1 MSVLRPERE
10 WDVTIKNLGLD
21 CGSERDAHVLV
32 GGVSRLLNP
41 SFRRVLP
48 AYVTLLLWNVSLS
61 VTLTGP
67 VLPLYI
73 EKLGIGI
80 VGWSTLAAM
89 FALGMFLFEWVWGS
103 LSDRT
108 NRRHLLIF
116 SLSCMSAIFIL
127 YTRHGSFFFFLVL
140 QLLSGA
146 VGVVVGPTTRAS
158 VSEES
163 SLKSAGLYASGWWV
177 FSSIGR
183 IIGPLIGTYI
193 AQSWSF
199 EYSFYTSS
207 ALSVL
212 LIFIVF
218 WSFPPS
224 RQLAGRSKSMIYAL
238 NSTLRRHSAQFLFLS
253 AIFAFMGFSIVRA
266 FLPLYASGRVGMST
280 VEVGTLIST
289 VAASQLVAILFLGWL
304 SDRFGRKPMT
314 IIGFLLCSGSFLLYL
329 FANTAY
335 QIFLVSIAAGLGL
348 SATSLL
354 LAIVPDVTP
363 KRMYGTVVGIYGSCE
378 DLGIIMGPLV
388 YGLVWSAI
396 GPVYIFV
403 ASSVTQVLSAALVF
417 AIKQK
422 RSSNP

>member
-1 MSVLRPERE
+1 
-10 WDVTIKNLGLD
+10 
-21 CGSERDAHVLV
+21 
-32 GGVSRLLNP
+32 
-41 SFRRVLP
+41 
-48 AYVTLLLWNVSLS
+48 
-61 VTLTGP
+61 
-67 VLPLYI
+67 
-73 EKLGIGI
+73 
-80 VGWSTLAAM
+80 
-89 FALGMFLFEWVWGS
+89 
-103 LSDRT
+103 
-108 NRRHLLIF
+108 
-116 SLSCMSAIFIL
+116 MSAIFIL

-224 RQLAGRSKSMIYAL
+224 RQLAGRSKSMIYGL
-238 NSTLRRHSAQFLFLS
+238 NSTLRRRSAQFLFLS

-266 FLPLYASGRVGMST
+266 FLPLYASGRFGMST

-304 SDRFGRKPMT
+304 SDRFGRKPM
-314 IIGFLLCSGSFLLYL
+314 IIVGFLLCSGSFLLYL
-329 FANTAY
+329 LANTAY

-378 DLGIIMGPLV
+378 DLGIMVGPLV
-388 YGLVWSAI
+388 YGLVWSTI
-396 GPVYIFV
+396 GPVYIFM

>member
-1 MSVLRPERE
+1 M
-10 WDVTIKNLGLD
+10 
-21 CGSERDAHVLV
+21 
-32 GGVSRLLNP
+32 
-41 SFRRVLP
+41 LP
-48 AYVTLLLWNVSLS
+48 AYLTLLLWNVAWS

-73 EKLGIGI
+73 ETLGIGI
-80 VGWSTLAAM
+80 VGWSTLAAT
-89 FALGMFLFEWVWGS
+89 FALGMFLFEWVWGN

-108 NRRHLLIF
+108 NRRHLLIISF
-116 SLSCMSAIFIL
+116 LCMSAIFIL
-127 YTRHGSFFFFLVL
+127 YTLHGSFFFFLVL

-163 SLKSAGLYASGWWV
+163 SLKSPGLYASGWWI
-177 FSSIGR
+177 FSSLGA
-183 IIGPLIGTYI
+183 IIGPLVGTYI

-199 EYSFYTSS
+199 EYSFYASS

-218 WSFPPS
+218 WSFPTS
-224 RQLAGRSKSMIYAL
+224 RRLAGRSKSMIHGL
-238 NSTLRRHSAQFLFLS
+238 NSTLRGRSAQFLFLS

-266 FLPLYASGRVGMST
+266 FLPLYASERVGMST

-289 VAASQLVAILFLGWL
+289 VAASQLVAILFLGWF
-304 SDRFGRKPMT
+304 SDRFGRRSMT
-314 IIGFLLCSGSFLLYL
+314 IVGFLLCSASFLLYL
-329 FANTAY
+329 VANTAY

-348 SATSLL
+348 AATSLL

-363 KRMYGTVVGIYGSCE
+363 NGMYGTVVGIYGSCE

-388 YGLVWSAI
+388 YGLVWNTI

-403 ASSVTQVLSAALVF
+403 ASSITQVLSAALLF
-417 AIKQK
+417 GIKQK
-422 RSSNP
+422 RSSNMYR

>member
-1 MSVLRPERE
+1 MSVFSPERE
-10 WDVTIKNLGLD
+10 WGVTIKNLVLD
-21 CGSERDAHVLV
+21 CGSQLDRHVLV
-32 GGVSRLLNP
+32 DGVSHLLNP

-48 AYVTLLLWNVSLS
+48 AYVIVLLWNVSWS
-61 VTLTGP
+61 VTITGP

-73 EKLGIGI
+73 ETLGIGI

-116 SLSCMSAIFIL
+116 SLLCMSAIFVL

-163 SLKSAGLYASGWWV
+163 SLKSAGLYASLWWV
-177 FSSIGR
+177 SSSIGR

-193 AQSWSF
+193 AQGWSF
-199 EYSFYTSS
+199 EYSFYASS

-212 LIFIVF
+212 LIFIVL

-224 RQLAGRSKSMIYAL
+224 RKLAGRSKSMIYGL
-238 NSTLRRHSAQFLFLS
+238 NSTLRRRSAQFLFLS
-253 AIFAFMGFSIVRA
+253 AIFAFMGFSIVRT
-266 FLPLYASGRVGMST
+266 FLPLYASGVVGMST
-280 VEVGTLIST
+280 VEVGTLISI
-289 VAASQLVAILFLGWL
+289 VAASQLVAILFLGWF

-314 IIGFLLCSGSFLLYL
+314 IIAFLLCSGSFLLYL

-378 DLGIIMGPLV
+378 DLGIMVGPLV
-388 YGLVWSAI
+388 YGLVWSTI
-396 GPVYIFV
+396 GPVYIFM

>member
-1 MSVLRPERE
+1 
-10 WDVTIKNLGLD
+10 
-21 CGSERDAHVLV
+21 
-32 GGVSRLLNP
+32 LLNP

-224 RQLAGRSKSMIYAL
+224 RQLAGRSKSMIYGL
-238 NSTLRRHSAQFLFLS
+238 NSTLRRRSAQFLFLS

-266 FLPLYASGRVGMST
+266 FLPLYASGRFGMST

-304 SDRFGRKPMT
+304 SDRFGRKPM
-314 IIGFLLCSGSFLLYL
+314 IIVGFLLCSGSFLLYL
-329 FANTAY
+329 LANTAY

-396 GPVYIFV
+396 GPTYIFV
-403 ASSVTQVLSAALVF
+403 ASAVTQVLSAALVF

-422 RSSNP
+422 DSSNP

>member
-1 MSVLRPERE
+1 
-10 WDVTIKNLGLD
+10 
-21 CGSERDAHVLV
+21 LV
-32 GGVSRLLNP
+32 GGVSPLLNP

-48 AYVTLLLWNVSLS
+48 AYLTLLIWNISWS
-61 VTLTGP
+61 VTITGP

-73 EKLGIGI
+73 ETLGIGI

-108 NRRHLLIF
+108 NRKHLLVF
-116 SLSCMSAIFIL
+116 CLLGMSAIFLL

-163 SLKSAGLYASGWWV
+163 SLKSAGLYASIWWA
-177 FSSIGR
+177 FSSIGQ
-183 IIGPLIGTYI
+183 IIGPLVGTYI

-199 EYSFYTSS
+199 EYSFYASS

-212 LIFIVF
+212 LIFIVL

-224 RQLAGRSKSMIYAL
+224 RKLAGRSKSMIYGL
-238 NSTLRRHSAQFLFLS
+238 NSSLRSHSAQFLFLS

-266 FLPLYASGRVGMST
+266 FLPLYASERVGMST

-289 VAASQLVAILFLGWL
+289 VAASQLVAILLLGWL
-304 SDRFGRKPMT
+304 SDRFGRKPMA

-329 FANTAY
+329 LANTAY
-335 QIFLVSIAAGLGL
+335 QISLVSIAAGLGL

-354 LAIVPDVTP
+354 LALVPDVTP

-403 ASSVTQVLSAALVF
+403 ASAVTQVLSATLVF
-417 AIKQK
+417 AIKQE

>member
-1 MSVLRPERE
+1 M
-10 WDVTIKNLGLD
+10 
-21 CGSERDAHVLV
+21 
-32 GGVSRLLNP
+32 LNP

-224 RQLAGRSKSMIYAL
+224 RQLAGRSKSMIYGL
-238 NSTLRRHSAQFLFLS
+238 NSTLRRRSAQFLFLS

-266 FLPLYASGRVGMST
+266 FLPLYASGRFGMST

-304 SDRFGRKPMT
+304 SDRFGRKPM
-314 IIGFLLCSGSFLLYL
+314 IIVGFLLCSGSFLLYL
-329 FANTAY
+329 LANTAY

-396 GPVYIFV
+396 GPTYIFV
-403 ASSVTQVLSAALVF
+403 ASAVTQVLSAALVF

-422 RSSNP
+422 DSSNP

>member
-1 MSVLRPERE
+1 
-10 WDVTIKNLGLD
+10 
-21 CGSERDAHVLV
+21 
-32 GGVSRLLNP
+32 LLSP

-48 AYVTLLLWNVSLS
+48 AYVTLLLWNVSWS
-61 VTLTGP
+61 VTITGP

-73 EKLGIGI
+73 ETLGISI

-89 FALGMFLFEWVWGS
+89 FAVGMFLFEWVWGS

-108 NRRHLLIF
+108 NRKHLLIF
-116 SLSCMSAIFIL
+116 SFVCMTAIFIL

-163 SLKSAGLYASGWWV
+163 SLKSAGLYASVWWG

-199 EYSFYTSS
+199 EYSFYASS
-207 ALSVL
+207 ALSIL
-212 LIFIVF
+212 LVFIVL

-224 RQLAGRSKSMIYAL
+224 RQMAGKSKSMIYGL
-238 NSTLRRHSAQFLFLS
+238 NSSLRSHSAQFLFLS
-253 AIFAFMGFSIVRA
+253 AIFAFMGFSVVRA
-266 FLPLYASGRVGMST
+266 FLPLYASLRIGMST
-280 VEVGTLIST
+280 VEIGTLIST

-304 SDRFGRKPMT
+304 SDRFGRKSMV
-314 IIGFLLCSGSFLLYL
+314 IIGFLLCSCSFLLYL

-335 QIFLVSIAAGLGL
+335 QLFLVSIAAGLGL

-388 YGLVWSAI
+388 YGLVWSVI
-396 GPVYIFV
+396 GPAYIFV

-417 AIKQK
+417 AIRQK
-422 RSSNP
+422 RSNNS

>member
-1 MSVLRPERE
+1 
-10 WDVTIKNLGLD
+10 
-21 CGSERDAHVLV
+21 
-32 GGVSRLLNP
+32 
-41 SFRRVLP
+41 VLP
-48 AYVTLLLWNVSLS
+48 AYLTLLLWNVSWS
-61 VTLTGP
+61 VTITGP

-73 EKLGIGI
+73 KTLGIGV

-108 NRRHLLIF
+108 NRKHLLIF
-116 SLSCMSAIFIL
+116 SFLCMSAIFIL

-163 SLKSAGLYASGWWV
+163 SLKSAGLYAGVWWV

-199 EYSFYTSS
+199 ESSFYASS

-212 LIFIVF
+212 LIFIVL
-218 WSFPPS
+218 WSFPAS
-224 RQLAGRSKSMIYAL
+224 RQLAGRSKSMIYGL
-238 NSTLRRHSAQFLFLS
+238 NSTLRRPSAQFLFLS
-253 AIFAFMGFSIVRA
+253 AIFAFMGFSIVRT
-266 FLPLYASGRVGMST
+266 FLPLYASERVGMST

-289 VAASQLVAILFLGWL
+289 VAASQLVAILLLGWF

-314 IIGFLLCSGSFLLYL
+314 ILGFLLCASSFLLYL
-329 FANTAY
+329 LANTAY

-354 LAIVPDVTP
+354 LAIVSDVTP

>member
-1 MSVLRPERE
+1 M
-10 WDVTIKNLGLD
+10 
-21 CGSERDAHVLV
+21 
-32 GGVSRLLNP
+32 LNP

-48 AYVTLLLWNVSLS
+48 AYVTLLLWNVSWS
-61 VTLTGP
+61 VTITGP

-73 EKLGIGI
+73 ETLGIGI
-80 VGWSTLAAM
+80 VGWSTLAAV

-108 NRRHLLIF
+108 NRRHLLIV
-116 SLSCMSAIFIL
+116 SLLCMSAIFIL

-140 QLLSGA
+140 QLLSG
-146 VGVVVGPTTRAS
+146 VFGVVVGPTTRAS

-163 SLKSAGLYASGWWV
+163 PLKSAGLYASVWWV

-199 EYSFYTSS
+199 EYSFYASS

-212 LIFIVF
+212 LIFIVL

-224 RQLAGRSKSMIYAL
+224 RQLAGRSKSMIYGL

-253 AIFAFMGFSIVRA
+253 TIFAFMGFSIIRA

-289 VAASQLVAILFLGWL
+289 VAASELVAILFLGWF
-304 SDRFGRKPMT
+304 SDRFGRKPMA

-329 FANTAY
+329 LANTAY

-417 AIKQK
+417 AIKQERPSK
-422 RSSNP
+422 PQRSR

>member
-108 NRRHLLIF
+108 NRRHLLIISF
-116 SLSCMSAIFIL
+116 VCMSAIFIL
-127 YTRHGSFFFFLVL
+127 YTLHGSFFFFLVL

-224 RQLAGRSKSMIYAL
+224 RQLAGRSKSMIYGL
-238 NSTLRRHSAQFLFLS
+238 NSTLRRRSAQFLFLS

-266 FLPLYASGRVGMST
+266 FLPLYASGRFGMST

-304 SDRFGRKPMT
+304 SDRFGRKPM
-314 IIGFLLCSGSFLLYL
+314 IIVGFLLCSGSFLLYL
-329 FANTAY
+329 LANTAY

-378 DLGIIMGPLV
+378 DLGIMVGPLV
-388 YGLVWSAI
+388 YGLVWSTI
-396 GPVYIFV
+396 GPVYIFM

>member
-224 RQLAGRSKSMIYAL
+224 RQLAGRSKSMIYGL
-238 NSTLRRHSAQFLFLS
+238 NSTLRRRSAQFLFLS

-266 FLPLYASGRVGMST
+266 FLPLYASGRFGMST

-304 SDRFGRKPMT
+304 SDRFGRKPM
-314 IIGFLLCSGSFLLYL
+314 IIVGFLLCSGSFLLYL
-329 FANTAY
+329 LANTAY

-396 GPVYIFV
+396 GPTYIFV
-403 ASSVTQVLSAALVF
+403 ASAVTQVLSAALVF

-422 RSSNP
+422 DSSNP

>member
-1 MSVLRPERE
+1 
-10 WDVTIKNLGLD
+10 
-21 CGSERDAHVLV
+21 
-32 GGVSRLLNP
+32 
-41 SFRRVLP
+41 
-48 AYVTLLLWNVSLS
+48 
-61 VTLTGP
+61 

-73 EKLGIGI
+73 ETLGIGI

-108 NRRHLLIF
+108 NRRHLLIL
-116 SLSCMSAIFIL
+116 SLLCMSAIFIL

-140 QLLSGA
+140 QLVSGA

-163 SLKSAGLYASGWWV
+163 SLKSAGLYASVWWV

-199 EYSFYTSS
+199 EYSFYASS
-207 ALSVL
+207 ALSVF
-212 LIFIVF
+212 LIFIVL

-224 RQLAGRSKSMIYAL
+224 RQLAGRTKSMIYGL
-238 NSTLRRHSAQFLFLS
+238 NSTLRRRSAQFLFLS

-266 FLPLYASGRVGMST
+266 FLPLYASERVGMST

-289 VAASQLVAILFLGWL
+289 VAASQLVAILLLGWF

-314 IIGFLLCSGSFLLYL
+314 ILGFLLCSGSFLLYL

-335 QIFLVSIAAGLGL
+335 QISLVSIAAGLGL

-354 LAIVPDVTP
+354 LAIVSDVTP
-363 KRMYGTVVGIYGSCE
+363 RRMYGTAVGIYGSCE
-378 DLGIIMGPLV
+378 DLGIILGPLV
-388 YGLVWSAI
+388 YGLVWSTI

-403 ASSVTQVLSAALVF
+403 ASSVTQVMSAALVF
-417 AIKQK
+417 AIKQ
-422 RSSNP
+422 RRMNH

>member
-1 MSVLRPERE
+1 MSVFSPERE
-10 WDVTIKNLGLD
+10 WGVTIKNLVLD
-21 CGSERDAHVLV
+21 CGSQLDRHVLV
-32 GGVSRLLNP
+32 DGVSHLLNP

-48 AYVTLLLWNVSLS
+48 AYVIVLLWNVSWS
-61 VTLTGP
+61 VTITGP

-73 EKLGIGI
+73 ETLGIGI

-116 SLSCMSAIFIL
+116 SLLCMSAIFVL

-163 SLKSAGLYASGWWV
+163 SLKSAGLYASLWWV
-177 FSSIGR
+177 SSSIGR

-193 AQSWSF
+193 AQGWSF
-199 EYSFYTSS
+199 EYSFYASS

-212 LIFIVF
+212 LIFIVL

-224 RQLAGRSKSMIYAL
+224 RKLAGRSKSMIYGL
-238 NSTLRRHSAQFLFLS
+238 NSTLRRRSAQFLFLS
-253 AIFAFMGFSIVRA
+253 AIFAFMGFSIVRT
-266 FLPLYASGRVGMST
+266 FLPLYASVVVVMST
-280 VEVGTLIST
+280 VEVGTLISI
-289 VAASQLVAILFLGWL
+289 VAASQLVAILFLGWF

-314 IIGFLLCSGSFLLYL
+314 IIAFLLCSGSFLLYL

-378 DLGIIMGPLV
+378 DLGIMVGPLV
-388 YGLVWSAI
+388 YGLVWSTI
-396 GPVYIFV
+396 GPVYIFM

>member
-1 MSVLRPERE
+1 M
-10 WDVTIKNLGLD
+10 
-21 CGSERDAHVLV
+21 
-32 GGVSRLLNP
+32 LNP

-48 AYVTLLLWNVSLS
+48 AYVTLLVWNVSWS

-73 EKLGIGI
+73 ETLGIGI
-80 VGWSTLAAM
+80 VGWSALAAM

-108 NRRHLLIF
+108 NRKHLLIF
-116 SLSCMSAIFIL
+116 SLLCMSAIFIL

-163 SLKSAGLYASGWWV
+163 SLKSAGLYASVWWG

-199 EYSFYTSS
+199 EYSFYASS

-212 LIFIVF
+212 LIFIVL
-218 WSFPPS
+218 WSFPAS
-224 RQLAGRSKSMIYAL
+224 RQMAGRSKSMIYGL
-238 NSTLRRHSAQFLFLS
+238 NTTLRSHSAQFLFLS
-253 AIFAFMGFSIVRA
+253 AIFAFMGFSVVRA
-266 FLPLYASGRVGMST
+266 FLPLYASERVGMST

-304 SDRFGRKPMT
+304 SDRFGRKPMV

-396 GPVYIFV
+396 GPAYIFV
-403 ASSVTQVLSAALVF
+403 ASAVTQVLSAALVF

-422 RSSNP
+422 RASNP